1 MDVLAANMAQY
12 NAAQLQASLPKDD
25 PQAQLKAVAEEFE
38 SLFAKQMLDS
48 MRATLSPDDDLFYG
62 GMAQDIFQD
71 MLYEEYARMMA
82 KTGSLGVADIIYKQY
97 ESTL

>member
-12 NAAQLQASLPKDD
+12 NAAQFQASLPKGD
-25 PQAQLKAVAEEFE
+25 PQAELKAVATEFE
-38 SLFAKQMLDS
+38 SLFVKQMLDS

>member
-1 MDVLAANMAQY
+1 VDILAANMAQY
-12 NAAQLQASLPKDD
+12 SAAQLQASLPKDD
-25 PQAQLKAVAEEFE
+25 PRGQLKSVAMEFE

-97 ESTL
+97 EKSL

>member
-1 MDVLAANMAQY
+1 MDILAANMAQY
-12 NAAQLQASLPKDD
+12 SAAQFQAALPKDD
-25 PQAQLKAVAEEFE
+25 PQAQLKAVAIEFE
-38 SLFAKQMLDS
+38 SLFTKQMLDS

-82 KTGSLGVADIIYKQY
+82 KTGSLGVADLIYSQY
-97 ESTL
+97 EQTL

>member
-12 NAAQLQASLPKDD
+12 SSARLQASLPAD
-25 PQAQLKAVAEEFE
+25 PQARLKAVAAEFE

-48 MRATLSPDDDLFYG
+48 MRATLNKDDDMFNG

-82 KTGSLGVADIIYKQY
+82 RTGSLGVADVIYQQY
-97 ESTL
+97 EPAL